1 MKRRDFAQLK
11 TKPTAELQKMVAE
24 AREKL
29 RKLRFDLAA
38 GKVKNVAELRSTRK
52 GIARMATL
60 LREQADAVLSTT
72 TK

>member
-52 GIARMATL
+52 AIARMATL
-60 LREQADAVLSTT
+60 LQGRADAATST
-72 TK
+72 K